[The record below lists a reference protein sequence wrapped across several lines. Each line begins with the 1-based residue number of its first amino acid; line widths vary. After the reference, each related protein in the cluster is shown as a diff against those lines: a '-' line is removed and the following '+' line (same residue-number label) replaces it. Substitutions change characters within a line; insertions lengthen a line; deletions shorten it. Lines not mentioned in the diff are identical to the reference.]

1 VPQRSRPYFLL
12 IELQLYGRIPN
23 LVFDN
28 PESIDD
34 LRKFAHQMTYKQIHS
49 LVWELNICVL
59 SLYPIHNLF
68 QTIQHS
74 HHRNIESPI
83 MQQPSKMEVARTI

>member
-34 LRKFAHQMTYKQIHS
+34 LRKFAHQMTYKQS
-49 LVWELNICVL
+49 PLTGVG
-59 SLYPIHNLF
+59 
-68 QTIQHS
+68 TQHS
-74 HHRNIESPI
+74 RPESLPN
-83 MQQPSKMEVARTI
+83 P